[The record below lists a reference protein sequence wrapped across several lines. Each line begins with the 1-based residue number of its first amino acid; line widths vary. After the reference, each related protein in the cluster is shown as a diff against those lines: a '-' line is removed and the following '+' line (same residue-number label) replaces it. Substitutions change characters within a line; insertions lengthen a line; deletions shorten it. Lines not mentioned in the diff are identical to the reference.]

1 MPRTVN
7 AETSST
13 QNKRQYRKGN
23 ALSPAEKKRLSVS
36 RKKET
41 HKEVN
46 VFIRNEY
53 KEALLDLCKD
63 AGLTQAGMI
72 ERWIEHEKNKN

>member
-1 MPRTVN
+1 MPRVVN
-7 AETSST
+7 ADTSSS
-13 QNKRQYRKGN
+13 QDKRQYRKGN
-23 ALSPAEKKRLSVS
+23 ALSPAEKKRMSVS

-53 KEALLDLCKD
+53 KEVLLQLCKD
-63 AGLTQAGMI
+63 AGVTQAGMI
-72 ERWIEHEKNKN
+72 EKWIEHERAKS

>member
-1 MPRTVN
+1 MPRIVN

-41 HKEVN
+41 HKEIN

>member
-1 MPRTVN
+1 MPRVVN
-7 AETSST
+7 ADTSSS
-13 QNKRQYRKGN
+13 QDKRPYRKGN
-23 ALSPAEKKRLSVS
+23 ALSPAEKKRMSVS

-53 KEALLDLCKD
+53 KEILLQLCKD
-63 AGLTQAGMI
+63 AGMTQADMF
-72 ERWIEHEKNKN
+72 EKWIEDEKAKK